1 MARLLSAAAS
11 GLLFGYGL
19 ALSGMT
25 NPDKVLDFLD
35 VAGDWDPSLLFV
47 LGGAVAVALLAFR
60 FILRQPEPLFER
72 RFALPTAKEIDGP
85 LVVGAIVFGVGW
97 GISGYC
103 PGPAFAS
110 LASPNWETL
119 VFLPAVFSR
128 DVAAPAYNFLSGEYG
143 AHTRFRNR
151 ILHLSLACSLVLQ
164 AFTQRSAAMVFAV
177 QSSTLQLRERPG
189 DVRRG

>member
-1 MARLLSAAAS
+1 MTRLLSVAAS

-47 LGGAVAVALLAFR
+47 LGGAVAVALVAFR
-60 FILRQPEPLFER
+60 FILRQPRPLFER
-72 RFALPTAKEIDGP
+72 RFALPTAKGIDGP
-85 LVVGAIVFGVGW
+85 LVVGAMVFGIGW

-110 LASPNWETL
+110 LAAPNWETL
-119 VFLPAVFSR
+119 VFLPSVFLG
-128 DVAAPAYNFLSGEYG
+128 AALHRLTTFSPENTARTRASGTE
-143 AHTRFRNR
+143 
-151 ILHLSLACSLVLQ
+151 
-164 AFTQRSAAMVFAV
+164 
-177 QSSTLQLRERPG
+177 SS
-189 DVRRG
+189 V